1 MKLRIL
7 TALALNL
14 FSVSAAAQLARS
26 IDFSESAGAVT
37 LTHDG
42 AEVTLQ
48 PIADPD
54 DEYAI
59 DVHISIRIP
68 GYQSIIVPEGGG
80 TSAYFKRWV
89 GIGKL
94 AASDA
99 APSVILEGFTGG
111 AHCCATLRVVIPAG
125 RQLKVI
131 EFEAID
137 GAGDATFPK
146 DVDGDGITDFVRQD
160 DRFRYQFASGAGSL
174 SPPLIFNIYKGNLV
188 DVTSEPGF
196 VPIWMKYA
204 ADARA
209 LCADRA
215 NPDRNGACAAYV
227 AAAARLGKFAPAMKE
242 AEMLAATGKDIELPI
257 SCRVAEVNGL
267 CPAGMERKFFSFS
280 DALRWFLRDTGYI
293 S

>member
-1 MKLRIL
+1 MKVGAAII
-7 TALALNL
+7 LALGL
-14 FSVSAAAQLARS
+14 SSSPASAQLAKS

-48 PIADPD
+48 PVPDPD
-54 DEYAI
+54 DQDLI
-59 DVHISIRIP
+59 DVHASIRIP
-68 GYQSIIVPEGGG
+68 GFQSIIVSEDGG
-80 TSAYFKRWV
+80 TSPYFKRWV

-94 AASDA
+94 ATTDA
-99 APSVILEGFTGG
+99 APSIVLESFTGG
-111 AHCCATLRVVIPAG
+111 AHCCATLRVVTPAG

-137 GAGDATFPK
+137 GAGDAAFPK
-146 DVDGDGITDFVRQD
+146 DVDGDGVMDFVRQD
-160 DRFRYQFASGAGSL
+160 DGFRYQFSSGAGSM
-174 SPPLIFNIYKGNLV
+174 SPPLIFNIYKANLV

-196 VPIWMKYA
+196 VPLWTKYA

-209 LCADRA
+209 LCADRRD
-215 NPDRNGACAAYV
+215 PDRNGACAAYV
-227 AAAARLGKFAPAMKE
+227 AAAARLGRFTTAMKE
-242 AEMLAATGKDIELPI
+242 AEALAATGKDIVLPT

-267 CPAGMERKFFSFS
+267 CPAGMERKFFTFG
-280 DALRWFLRDTGYI
+280 DALRWFLRDAGYI